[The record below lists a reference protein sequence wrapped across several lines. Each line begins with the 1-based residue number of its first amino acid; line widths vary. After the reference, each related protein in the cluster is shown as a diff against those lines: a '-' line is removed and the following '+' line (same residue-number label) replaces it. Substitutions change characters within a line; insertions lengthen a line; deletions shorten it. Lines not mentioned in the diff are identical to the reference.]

1 MQRKAWVELGYHSQ
15 QELDLLN
22 TSSSYT
28 YIIAAAILI
37 TIFTNFGLS
46 SQLESFLL
54 IKKNYF
60 SSALSLEN
68 TFLIHHEWWRLIT
81 PTFLHFSVTHLTF
94 NCLWIYILGSRIES
108 LDGIPTFLLVF
119 MISAILSNLGEYI
132 WSQQYF
138 FGGLSGAVYGLLGYC
153 FILELDNRNSRYD
166 LPQALY
172 LFMFIW
178 LLIGFTGILNLFGFG
193 NVANAAHL
201 VGMIT
206 GFIAGLIT
214 RYFLTQQ

>member
-1 MQRKAWVELGYHSQ
+1 MELGYHSQ

-46 SQLESFLL
+46 SQLESFLF
-54 IKKNYF
+54 IKKNYV

-81 PTFLHFSVTHLTF
+81 PTFLPFSVTHLAF

-108 LDGIPTFLLVF
+108 LDGMPTFLLVF
-119 MISAILSNLGEYI
+119 MMSAILSNLGEYI

-166 LPQALY
+166 FPQALY

-206 GFIAGLIT
+206 GFIAGLIA

>member
-1 MQRKAWVELGYHSQ
+1 VELRYHSQ

-46 SQLESFLL
+46 SQLESFLF
-54 IKKNYF
+54 IKKNYV

-81 PTFLHFSVTHLTF
+81 PTFLHFSVTHLVF

-108 LDGIPTFLLVF
+108 LDGMPTFLLVF

-153 FILELDNRNSRYD
+153 FILELDNKNSRYD

-178 LLIGFTGILNLFGFG
+178 LLIGFTGILNFFGFG

-206 GFIAGLIT
+206 GFIAGLIA